1 MEGLLATPRVL
12 EIGFDLLSAA
22 AGLFVVAMALRAA
35 SAFTL
40 SRTGKPCG
48 SWPPLP
54 R

>member
-1 MEGLLATPRVL
+1 MDGLLATPRVL

-22 AGLFVVAMALRAA
+22 AGLFVVAMALRVA
-35 SAFTL
+35 SALTYTH
-40 SRTGKPCG
+40 TGKPCE